1 MLWRGG
7 SGPAGA
13 QAWTAPPGSDA
24 SGKAAARSPA
34 PQGQEDRDAGE
45 VTPGITPPAVLAQ
58 LPEPRPAPRCYR
70 RRRTHPAPEG
80 TTAS

>member
-1 MLWRGG
+1 MLWQSG

-13 QAWTAPPGSDA
+13 QAWTAQPSSDA
-24 SGKAAARSPA
+24 SGKATARSPS
-34 PQGQEDRDAGE
+34 PLVQEDRDAGK
-45 VTPGITPPAVLAQ
+45 VTPGMTPLAVRGQ

-80 TTAS
+80 TTES